1 MTSLRGPTTMGLVLA
16 AGLAVTVFALTA
28 RAEEPVEVERAKE
41 SFRAGAT
48 AYAAG
53 DYLAAIQALDSAY
66 ALTPLPA
73 IAFSLAQAERRQYF
87 VGHDRAHLERAIGL
101 YRRYIDQVPS
111 AGRRADAL
119 DALSQL
125 EPLAAALAAG
135 QLRATPTGAG
145 APASSGSP
153 GPGSGSPPRATRLM
167 ITTEAPEARL
177 SLDGDPPSASPLI
190 REVEPGR
197 HRVDVSA
204 PGFFPEARD
213 LLAVA
218 GELIPV
224 TMSLRER
231 PGTLV
236 VSTPADADLYVDGIF
251 MSRGGERVPL
261 QLWQGAHRLSV
272 AEKGHRVAVEEIAL
286 GAGETRDISVI
297 LRETWQRRTA
307 RALFIGGAVALGSGI
322 LFGVLAVGAEDRAQE
337 FLRKQ
342 AMGPVTSAELGD
354 YHGAVADRDRDRL
367 LTVIGLGSAAGL
379 LTSGLFLHETD
390 RPDPEDLSP
399 RDARRPTRDP
409 RPPSTTAATQLRL
422 APMLRSGWIGA
433 EVGGRF

>member
-1 MTSLRGPTTMGLVLA
+1 MMSRRGPTILALVLA
-16 AGLAVTVFALTA
+16 PWLVAIAFDRPA
-28 RAEEPVEVERAKE
+28 RAQESVEVERAKA
-41 SFRAGAT
+41 SFQAGAT

-53 DYLAAIQALDSAY
+53 DYLAAIQALDAAY

-87 VGHDRAHLERAIGL
+87 VGHDRAHLERAILL
-101 YRRYIDQVPS
+101 YRRYIDQVPT

-125 EPLAAALAAG
+125 EPLAAALVAG
-135 QLRATPTGAG
+135 QLRAMPPGAEP
-145 APASSGSP
+145 PASPGSP
-153 GPGSGSPPRATRLM
+153 GSPGSGGGSSPRATRLM

-190 REVEPGR
+190 REVEPGK

-236 VSTPADADLYVDGIF
+236 VSTPADADLYVDGVF
-251 MSRGGERVPL
+251 ASRGGERVPL
-261 QLWQGAHRLSV
+261 QLSRGPHRLSV
-272 AEKGHRVAVEEIAL
+272 AEKGHRVGVEELTLA
-286 GAGETRDISVI
+286 AGESRDVSVA
-297 LRETWQRRTA
+297 LQETWQRRTA
-307 RALFIGGAVALGSGI
+307 RALFIGGGVALGSGI

-342 AMGPVTSAELGD
+342 AMGPVTSAELSD

-367 LTVIGLGSAAGL
+367 VAVIGLASAAGL

-399 RDARRPTRDP
+399 RDGRRP
-409 RPPSTTAATQLRL
+409 RPPDSTAALLRL
-422 APMLRSGWIGA
+422 APMLRGPGWIGA